1 MSNIFELPHP
11 DEPGREWTPAER
23 RRLEGHAG
31 EILAA
36 LGLDLDTPGTRDTPR
51 RFLQALA
58 ATFASFPAIRANFSL
73 AAPALP
79 ARPFPL
85 ETMHW
90 PKPIGS
96 PVLESLH
103 YAIESS
109 HDVHTR
115 YDKIVEV
122 ASWMAYEELP
132 MPEFAL
138 PFGVG
143 QGDANEAIDFVMVAD
158 SIDTAFTNFD
168 SHTKF
173 QMDYAGRH
181 WSDSDAEFACLK
193 RAMEQGVPILDGKY
207 LSTVTHG
214 ELDKIFQGNIEM
226 PMLDEKVAVLH
237 QVGKVLA
244 EKYDGRFHNFVHACS
259 PKLYD
264 NGNGLIDR
272 LVTEFPRF
280 NDVSMLDGH
289 EIKFYKLA
297 QLGIWML
304 YATLHSSGEFRLD
317 DPQKMTAF
325 ADYIVPVALRLLDIT
340 SYSKELEH
348 AINTYQL
355 IPRDSRWEIEIR
367 AHCIYSTA
375 LLSEQINKLR
385 SPDTQVII
393 PQIDA
398 RLWTHYH
405 TTTWPHHL
413 TKTIMY

>member
-1 MSNIFELPHP
+1 VEQSAK
-11 DEPGREWTPAER
+11 GR
-23 RRLEGHAG
+23 
-31 EILAA
+31 
-36 LGLDLDTPGTRDTPR
+36 R

-58 ATFASFPAIRANFSL
+58 GTFAVFPAIHANFSL
-73 AAPALP
+73 AAMELP
-79 ARPFPL
+79 ARPFPP

-90 PKPIGS
+90 PKPLGS
-96 PVLESLH
+96 PVLESLR

-109 HDVHTR
+109 RDVHTH
-115 YDKIVEV
+115 YHKIVEV

-143 QGDANEAIDFVMVAD
+143 QGDPSEAIDFIMVAD
-158 SIDTAFTNFD
+158 CIDTAFTNFD
-168 SHTKF
+168 THMKF
-173 QMDYAGRH
+173 QVDYAGQH
-181 WSDSDAEFACLK
+181 WSDSEAEFACLK
-193 RAMEQGVPILDGKY
+193 RAMDQGVPILDGKY
-207 LSTVTHG
+207 LSTVSRA
-214 ELDKIFQGNIEM
+214 ELNNIFQGNMEM
-226 PMLDEKVAVLH
+226 PMLDERLAVLH

-244 EKYDGRFHNFVHACS
+244 EKYDGRFHNFVHSCS

-304 YATLHSSGEFRLD
+304 YSTLHRSGKFRLD

-325 ADYIVPVALRLLDIT
+325 ADYIVPVALRLLGVT

-367 AHCIYSTA
+367 AHGIYSTA
-375 LLSEQINKLR
+375 LLREEINKLR
-385 SPDTQVII
+385 SPDAQVII

-405 TTTWPHHL
+405 TTAWPHHL

>member
-1 MSNIFELPHP
+1 
-11 DEPGREWTPAER
+11 
-23 RRLEGHAG
+23 
-31 EILAA
+31 
-36 LGLDLDTPGTRDTPR
+36 
-51 RFLQALA
+51 
-58 ATFASFPAIRANFSL
+58 
-73 AAPALP
+73 
-79 ARPFPL
+79 
-85 ETMHW
+85 MHW

-96 PVLESLH
+96 PVLESLP

-109 HDVHTR
+109 RDVHTH

-138 PFGVG
+138 PFGIS
-143 QGDANEAIDFVMVAD
+143 QGDPNDAIDLILVSD

-168 SHTKF
+168 THVKF
-173 QMDYAGRH
+173 QVDYAGQH

-193 RAMEQGVPILDGKY
+193 RAMDQGVPILDGNY
-207 LSTVTHG
+207 LAKVTRD
-214 ELDKIFQGNIEM
+214 ELNKIFQANIEM
-226 PMLDEKVAVLH
+226 PMLDEKLAVLH
-237 QVGKVLA
+237 QVGEVLA
-244 EKYDGRFHNFVHACS
+244 DKYDGHFHNFVRSCS

-264 NGNGLIDR
+264 NGNRLIDR
-272 LVTEFPRF
+272 LVKEFPRF
-280 NDVSMLDGH
+280 NDVSLLDGH
-289 EIKFYKLA
+289 EIKFYKLP

-304 YATLHSSGEFRLD
+304 YATMHPSGKFRLD
-317 DPQKMTAF
+317 DPEKMTAF
-325 ADYIVPVALRLLDIT
+325 ADYIVPVALRLMGIT

-348 AINTYQL
+348 AINSYQL

-367 AHCIYSTA
+367 AHCIYATA
-375 LLSEQINKLR
+375 LLREEVNKLR
-385 SPDTQVII
+385 APDAQVII